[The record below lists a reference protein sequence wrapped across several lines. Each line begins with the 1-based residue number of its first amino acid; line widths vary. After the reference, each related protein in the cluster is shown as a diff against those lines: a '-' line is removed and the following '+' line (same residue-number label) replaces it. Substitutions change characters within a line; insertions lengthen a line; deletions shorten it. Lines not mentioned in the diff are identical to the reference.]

1 MIEKSSDELLMEM
14 QASKKKNRA
23 KLSVYGATDDDILS
37 SHSTESK
44 ASGLK
49 DLTQHLKMDEVE
61 LKLLL
66 EEFKKAS
73 DENGLLDKDHFF
85 RVAMNTLVHKFDHN
99 ALPAFHR
106 IYEAFDL
113 DGNGAIDFVE
123 LATGMSNLLYGDEKD
138 ILKLVFGLIDINND
152 GCVEQE
158 ELLDF
163 FRKFF
168 SKYLTK
174 SLNSNHYAIVG
185 QAKMNGYKLTSSRW
199 KNLEEYLKRTFKAT
213 DLDNNGTVDFEEF
226 IKAVEDP
233 DSPLGM
239 LFLFFHSNQL

>member
-168 SKYLTK
+168 
-174 SLNSNHYAIVG
+174 IG